1 MTSSPPTTQP
11 ANNPNSSLTPTQ
23 IKGIT
28 NTTKIE
34 AKKENQQKGL
44 MAKPTKKTTPEP
56 TQTDEQ
62 KGKSQAVNIAMQQIE
77 KQFGKG
83 SIMKMGESLK
93 HMGQVPVVSTGS
105 LALNL
110 ALGIGGF
117 PKGRIV
123 EIYGPE
129 ASGKTTICLHCIAEV
144 QKEGGT
150 AAFVDVEHALDPA
163 RAEKIGV
170 NLDNLL
176 ISQPDYG
183 EQALEIAETLIRSGG
198 VDLVVIDSVAAL
210 VPKSE
215 IEGDMGDAQMGVQAR
230 LMSQAMRKL
239 TAAISK
245 TNTLVIF
252 TNQIRHK
259 IGVMFGSPETTTGG
273 NALKFYASQR
283 VDIRKVG
290 NIQDGDLIVGSRH
303 RVKVKKNK
311 LAPPFRVAEFDMDEN
326 GVSRVGDVVDIGSQH
341 GIIEKAGS
349 FYKYKGEVLAQGRE
363 ATKQYLVDN
372 APVMKEIEKAIWKQI
387 KEENGI

>member
-1 MTSSPPTTQP
+1 
-11 ANNPNSSLTPTQ
+11 
-23 IKGIT
+23 
-28 NTTKIE
+28 
-34 AKKENQQKGL
+34 
-44 MAKPTKKTTPEP
+44 MARKSKKTTTEENK
-56 TQTDEQ
+56 TTDTA
-62 KGKSQAVNIAMQQIE
+62 KKQAVSIAMQQIE
-77 KQFGKG
+77 KEFGKG
-83 SIMKMGESLK
+83 SVMKMGDSLK
-93 HMGQVPVVSTGS
+93 NMATIPVVSTGS

-129 ASGKTTICLHCIAEV
+129 ASGKTTLCLHTIANI
-144 QKEGGT
+144 QKQGGV
-150 AAFVDVEHALDPA
+150 AAFIDVEHALDPV

-170 NLDNLL
+170 DLDELL

-198 VDLVVIDSVAAL
+198 VDVLIIDSVAAL

-215 IEGDMGDAQMGVQAR
+215 IEGEMGDHQMGTQAR

-239 TAAISK
+239 TGAINK
-245 TNTLVIF
+245 TKTLVIF

-283 VDIRKVG
+283 LDIRKIG
-290 NIQDGDLIVGSRH
+290 NIQEGDQIVGSRH

-311 LAPPFRVAEFDMDEN
+311 LAPPFQQAEFDMDEN
-326 GVSRVGDVVDIGSQH
+326 GISMTGDVVDIGAQQ
-341 GIIEKAGS
+341 GVIQKAGS
-349 FYKYKGEVLAQGRE
+349 FYKYNGEVIAQGRE
-363 ATKQYLVDN
+363 ATKTHLDENPDFLKKIQ
-372 APVMKEIEKAIWKQI
+372 KEIWDSI
-387 KEENGI
+387 KKKNEIDKKDK

>member
-1 MTSSPPTTQP
+1 
-11 ANNPNSSLTPTQ
+11 
-23 IKGIT
+23 
-28 NTTKIE
+28 
-34 AKKENQQKGL
+34 
-44 MAKPTKKTTPEP
+44 MAKASNKKNDIKVPE
-56 TQTDEQ
+56 ES
-62 KGKSQAVNIAMQQIE
+62 GKKQAVGIAMQQIE

-93 HMGQVPVVSTGS
+93 NIGKMPVVSSGS
-105 LALNL
+105 LSLNL

-129 ASGKTTICLHCIAEV
+129 ASGKTTVCLHAIADV
-144 QKEGGT
+144 QKKGGV
-150 AAFVDVEHALDPA
+150 AAFVDVEHALDPL

-170 NLDNLL
+170 NLDDLL

-198 VDLVVIDSVAAL
+198 VDIVVIDSVAAL

-239 TAAISK
+239 TAAINR
-245 TNTLVIF
+245 TNTLMIF
-252 TNQIRHK
+252 TNQLRMK

-273 NALKFYASQR
+273 NALKFYATQR
-283 VDIRKVG
+283 LDIRKIG
-290 NIQDGDLIVGSRH
+290 NIQEGDKMVGSRH

-311 LAPPFRVAEFDMDEN
+311 LAPPFQQAEFDMDIN
-326 GVSRVGDVVDIGSQH
+326 GISRVGDVVDIGAQE
-341 GIIEKAGS
+341 GVIVKAGS
-349 FYKYKGEVLAQGRE
+349 FYKYKDNVIAQGRE
-363 ATKQYLVDN
+363 AAKNFLKEN
-372 APVMKEIEKAIWKQI
+372 EKVMKEIEKEIWEKI
-387 KEENGI
+387 KG

>member
-1 MTSSPPTTQP
+1 MGRKPKTATETTQVVDK
-11 ANNPNSSLTPTQ
+11 SE
-23 IKGIT
+23 KM
-28 NTTKIE
+28 
-34 AKKENQQKGL
+34 
-44 MAKPTKKTTPEP
+44 MAV
-56 TQTDEQ
+56 D
-62 KGKSQAVNIAMQQIE
+62 IAMQQIE

-83 SIMKMGESLK
+83 SVMKMGDSLK
-93 HMGQVPVVSTGS
+93 NMATLPVVSSGS

-110 ALGIGGF
+110 ALGVGGF
-117 PKGRIV
+117 PKGRII

-129 ASGKTTICLHCIAEV
+129 ASGKTTICLHAIAEV
-144 QKEGGT
+144 QKKGGI
-150 AAFVDVEHALDPA
+150 AAFVDVEHALDPV
-163 RAEKIGV
+163 RAGKIGV
-170 NLDNLL
+170 NLDDMI

-183 EQALEIAETLIRSGG
+183 EQALEITETLIRSGG
-198 VDLVVIDSVAAL
+198 VDIIIVDSVAAL

-215 IEGDMGDAQMGVQAR
+215 IEGDMGDHQMGTQAR

-283 VDIRKVG
+283 LDIRKIAS
-290 NIQDGDLIVGSRH
+290 IQEGDVVVGSRH

-311 LAPPFRVAEFDMDEN
+311 VAPPFRIAEFEMDDA
-326 GVSRVGDVVDIGSQH
+326 GISRTGDVIEIGVQE

-349 FYKYKGEVLAQGRE
+349 FYKYEGEVLAQGKE
-363 ATKQYLVDN
+363 ATKVKLEED
-372 APVMKEIEKAIWKQI
+372 PELMKKLEKLIWEKIKDKNQI
-387 KEENGI
+387 